1 MSLEEEGISVDNHS
15 MTDEMNRNA
24 FDKLVAGMD
33 AVERS
38 DMLEKINQS
47 SVAVLQLME
56 TEDQLPEKNVS
67 LHIRYRGESA
77 FYRFLLWFRGLLEK
91 KDPEKIYNEDV
102 LASMARRINRDH
114 PGIVNHKNGLLDSVF
129 YEHLRS
135 LKNAAEFFKPYF
147 NIIDDNPGDFYVF
160 LSSFVTPELSDIIT
174 AEADPFSLSFDTEP
188 TVDTKNK
195 LLKNLDEILKNL
207 DGSVKSR
214 LYGAISS
221 LNWLRQF
228 TRLPYI
234 HFTSQ
239 FTNLTG
245 NYYTCPYRNA
255 VNDYASFS
263 AVFSN
268 VMSVQNEVLEAILM
282 FSQRKEVTKNA
293 QDKDIERT
301 IKEFIA
307 KANQCFGSI
316 QLFISN
322 VPILKIGKIINAD
335 YDWLPGNIEG
345 VEGWFPNFRSH
356 WRKIIEV
363 RWADWL
369 RERKKKNLETYLNN
383 DFGLS
388 EFPALK
394 YRPWQALWLRVPFSC
409 ELTGGFLSWFREN
422 RYDDMIPYLN
432 DVMMEGVFIRNEN
445 RIEYSEGINLFVQAM
460 SQMQELIDRL
470 APEGEYGAQFEEF
483 ATSRIRSFQV
493 QNQIDSMMTTTESE
507 IRECVKKFDKGA
519 KMMDKCLSGILSDD
533 RDKIHDGLQNIAS
546 IKGHRNRMWRDSLR
560 VCWETLKKAVFY
572 LSELEP
578 IDAAT
583 QQ

>member
-1 MSLEEEGISVDNHS
+1 
-15 MTDEMNRNA
+15 MTDEMNRSA

-33 AVERS
+33 ASERS

-47 SVAVLQLME
+47 SVSVIQLVE
-56 TEDQLPEKNVS
+56 TENQYPEKNIS
-67 LHIRYRGESA
+67 LHLRFKEESA
-77 FYRFLLWFRGLLEK
+77 FYKFLLWVRSLIEK
-91 KDPEKIYNEDV
+91 KDSEKIYNEDV

-114 PGIVNHKNGLLDSVF
+114 PGILNHRNGLVDSVF

-135 LKNAAEFFKPYF
+135 LKTAADFFKPYF

-160 LSSFVTPELSDIIT
+160 LSSFVTPELADMIT
-174 AEADPFSLSFDTEP
+174 QEADPFSLSFDTEP
-188 TVDTKNK
+188 SVDVKNG
-195 LLKNLDEILKNL
+195 LLKNLDNILKNI
-207 DGSVKSR
+207 DGAAKSN
-214 LYGAISS
+214 LYGAVSS

-245 NYYTCPYRNA
+245 NNFTCPYRNA
-255 VNDYASFS
+255 VNDYASFA

-268 VMSVQNEVLEAILM
+268 VMPVQNEVLEAMLM
-282 FSQRKEVTKNA
+282 FTQRKDVTKNA

-307 KANQCFGSI
+307 KANQCLGSL
-316 QLFISN
+316 QMFISN
-322 VPILKIGKIINAD
+322 VPIIKVGKIINAD

-345 VEGWFPNFRSH
+345 VEGWFPNFRTH
-356 WRKIIEV
+356 WRKIIDV

-369 RERKKKNLETYLNN
+369 RERKKKNLETYLGN
-383 DFGLS
+383 DFGLF
-388 EFPALK
+388 EFPVLK

-409 ELTGGFLSWFREN
+409 ELTGGFLSWFCEN
-422 RYDDMIPYLN
+422 CYDEMMPCLN

-445 RIEYSEGINLFVQAM
+445 RVEYSEGLNLFSQSM
-460 SQMQELIDRL
+460 TQMQELLDRL

-507 IRECVKKFDKGA
+507 IRDCVKKFEKGA
-519 KMMDKCLSGILSDD
+519 GMMDKCLKGILSEE
-533 RDKIHDGLQNIAS
+533 RDKVHEGLQNFAS

-560 VCWETLKKAVFY
+560 SSWENLKKANFY

-583 QQ
+583 EQ

>member
-1 MSLEEEGISVDNHS
+1 MADTL
-15 MTDEMNRNA
+15 NRNA

-33 AVERS
+33 AEERS
-38 DMLEKINQS
+38 NMLEKINSS
-47 SVAVLQLME
+47 SVSVVQLLE
-56 TEDQLPEKNVS
+56 TENQLPEKNVS
-67 LHIRYRGESA
+67 LHIRFRGESA
-77 FYRFLLWFRGLLEK
+77 FYRFLLWLRGLVEK

-114 PGIVNHKNGLLDSVF
+114 PGILNHKNFLLDSVF
-129 YEHLRS
+129 YEHLKA
-135 LKNAAEFFKPYF
+135 LKSAAEFFKPYF

-160 LSSFVTPELSDIIT
+160 LSSFVAPELSDKIT

-188 TVDTKNK
+188 EQETKNK
-195 LLKNLDEILKNL
+195 LLKNLDDILKNI
-207 DGSVKSR
+207 DGGTKSN
-214 LYGAISS
+214 LYSAVTS

-239 FTNLTG
+239 FTNLTE
-245 NYYTCPYRNA
+245 NNFTCPYRNA
-255 VNDYASFS
+255 VNDFSSFA

-268 VMSVQNEVLEAILM
+268 IMSVQNEVLEAMLM
-282 FSQRKEVTKNA
+282 YSQRKEMTKNA
-293 QDKDIERT
+293 QEKDIERT

-307 KANQCFGSI
+307 KANQCLGAL
-316 QLFISN
+316 QMFISS
-322 VPILKIGKIINAD
+322 VPIIKVGKIINAD
-335 YDWLPGNIEG
+335 YDWLPGNIDG
-345 VEGWFPNFRSH
+345 VEGWFPNFRSQ
-356 WRKIIEV
+356 WRKIIDV

-369 RERKKKNLETYLNN
+369 RERKKKNLETYLGN
-383 DFGLS
+383 DFGLF
-388 EFPALK
+388 EFPTLT

-409 ELTGGFLSWFREN
+409 ELTGGFLSWFSEN
-422 RYDDMIPYLN
+422 RYEDMIPYFN

-445 RIEYSEGINLFVQAM
+445 RIEYSEGLNLFVQANT
-460 SQMQELIDRL
+460 QMKELLDRL

-507 IRECVKKFDKGA
+507 IRECVKKFCKGGR
-519 KMMDKCLSGILSDD
+519 MMDKCLNGILTDE
-533 RDKIHDGLQNIAS
+533 RDKIHDGLQNITS
-546 IKGHRNRMWRDSLR
+546 IKGHHNRTWRDALR
-560 VCWETLKKAVFY
+560 NCWEALKKAIFY

-583 QQ
+583 AQD

>member
-1 MSLEEEGISVDNHS
+1 
-15 MTDEMNRNA
+15 MTDDMNRSA

-33 AVERS
+33 SAERS

-47 SVAVLQLME
+47 AVSVVQLV
-56 TEDQLPEKNVS
+56 DSDNPFPDKNLT
-67 LHIRYRGESA
+67 LHIRFKGESA
-77 FYRFLLWFRGLLEK
+77 FYRFLLWFRSLLEK

-102 LASMARRINRDH
+102 LASMARRINREH
-114 PGIVNHKNGLLDSVF
+114 PGILNHRNGLVDSVF

-135 LKNAAEFFKPYF
+135 LKSSAEFFKPYF

-174 AEADPFSLSFDTEP
+174 AEADPFSLSFDAEP
-188 TVDTKNK
+188 NMETKNR
-195 LLKNLDEILKNL
+195 LLKNLDDILKNI
-207 DGSVKSR
+207 DGGVKSR
-214 LYGAISS
+214 LYGAVSS

-239 FTNLTG
+239 FTNITE
-245 NYYTCPYRNA
+245 NSYTCPYRNA
-255 VNDYASFS
+255 VNDFESFA
-263 AVFSN
+263 AVFTN
-268 VMSVQNEVLEAILM
+268 VQSVQNEVLEAMLM
-282 FSQRKEVTKNA
+282 FSQRKELTKNA

-307 KANQCFGSI
+307 KANQCLGAI
-316 QLFISN
+316 QMFISS
-322 VPILKIGKIINAD
+322 VPILKVGKIINAD

-345 VEGWFPNFRSH
+345 VEGWFPNFRSQ
-356 WRKIIEV
+356 WRSIIDV

-369 RERKKKNLETYLNN
+369 RERKKKNLETYLGN
-383 DFGLS
+383 DFGLF
-388 EFPALK
+388 EFPVLK

-409 ELTGGFLSWFREN
+409 ELTGGFLSWFSEN
-422 RYDDMIPYLN
+422 RFEEMMPCLN

-445 RIEYSEGINLFVQAM
+445 RIEYSEGLNLFVQAN
-460 SQMQELIDRL
+460 SQMTELIGRL

-507 IRECVKKFDKGA
+507 IRECVKKFGKGA
-519 KMMDKCLSGILSDD
+519 RMMDKCLCGILSDE

-546 IKGHRNRMWRDSLR
+546 IKGHRNRQWKDELR
-560 VCWETLKKAVFY
+560 GHWETLKKAVFY

-583 QQ
+583 VQD